1 MRLATWNINGIK
13 ARLPYLL
20 HWLDEVKPDVVGLQE
35 IKTVAEKFPAQEIEE
50 RGYKLRIFGQKA
62 WNGVA
67 VLSRTEAEVV
77 TEGLPGQGEQGAR
90 LLSVQTGSLRFTTV
104 YVPNGKSLEH
114 PDFEGK
120 LGWLDALGRFTLG
133 VGEGPHLLCGDFNV
147 CPEPIDS
154 WSEERLAGEIFHT
167 PDERARISGLKA
179 TGLVDLWREKR
190 PEEPGFSWWDYRQG
204 AFHKRQGLRIDLL
217 LGTKEIVSKTRDVQ
231 TDRKWRKKID
241 GLISSDHLPIWADVE
256 L

>member
-77 TEGLPGQGEQGAR
+77 TEGLPGQG
-90 LLSVQTGSLRFTTV
+90 
-104 YVPNGKSLEH
+104 
-114 PDFEGK
+114 
-120 LGWLDALGRFTLG
+120 
-133 VGEGPHLLCGDFNV
+133 
-147 CPEPIDS
+147 
-154 WSEERLAGEIFHT
+154 
-167 PDERARISGLKA
+167 
-179 TGLVDLWREKR
+179 
-190 PEEPGFSWWDYRQG
+190 
-204 AFHKRQGLRIDLL
+204 
-217 LGTKEIVSKTRDVQ
+217 
-231 TDRKWRKKID
+231 
-241 GLISSDHLPIWADVE
+241 
-256 L
+256 